1 MKFICSSQIL
11 SEACMNVQRATST
24 KSSNLP
30 TIEGIL
36 IKAENDRIML
46 TGYDL
51 EVGIITS
58 VAGRVEQTGSIILNA
73 KILCDILRNVPD
85 DLVSIECDDRLIC
98 KIKSGDSEFSIMGFS
113 EADYPEL
120 PSVSGGFPIVVS
132 GEILKDMVKKTI
144 FAAAENDSKVI
155 HTGIRFEVTGGN
167 IRLVSVDGYKL
178 AIRNEKIDYNGE
190 EKIFVVPKKTLNE
203 VVKLIGD
210 NCETISMVVASRHIL
225 FECGNYVIISRLLEG
240 EFLSYKAAIP
250 TTAKTEVKVN
260 TRNLI
265 SSIERTSL
273 IITERIKSYV
283 RCIFD
288 TESIRISST
297 TALGTANDRILAD
310 IQGER
315 VEIGFNNKYLLDALK
330 VCDSDE
336 ITLRLNGATSPIIMV
351 PEDDGSLIYER
362 SFLFMVLPVRM
373 NWYEKNFSEN

>member
-1 MKFICSSQIL
+1 MKFTCSSQIL
-11 SEACMNVQRATST
+11 YEACANVQHATSS
-24 KSSNLP
+24 KSTNLP

-58 VAGRVEQTGSIILNA
+58 VEGRVEQTGSIIINA

-85 DLVSIECDDRLIC
+85 ELVTIECDDRLIC

-120 PSVSGGFPIVVS
+120 PSVSGGFPIVVD
-132 GEILKDMVKKTI
+132 GEILKDMIKKTI
-144 FAAAENDSKVI
+144 FAAADEKDSARITV
-155 HTGIRFEVTGGN
+155 HTGIKFEVTSGN
-167 IRLVSVDGYKL
+167 IRLISLDGFKL
-178 AIRNEKIDYNGE
+178 ALRNEKIDYNGD
-190 EKIFVVPKKTLNE
+190 EKTFVVPKKTLNE
-203 VVKLIGD
+203 VVKLID
-210 NCETISMVVASRHIL
+210 NCKTISMVVATRHIL
-225 FECGNYVIISRLLEG
+225 FECGNYVIVSRLLEG
-240 EFLSYKAAIP
+240 EYLNYKSAIP

-260 TRNLI
+260 TRRFI

-283 RCIFD
+283 RFIFD
-288 TESIRISST
+288 TDSIKVSST

-310 IQGER
+310 IQGQR
-315 VEIGFNNKYLLDALK
+315 IEIGFNNKYILDALK
-330 VCDSDE
+330 VCDIDE
-336 ITLRLNGATSPIIMV
+336 ITLRLNGATSPIIIV

-362 SFLFMVLPVRM
+362 SFLIMVLPVRM
-373 NWYEKNFSEN
+373 N

>member
-11 SEACMNVQRATST
+11 SEACMNVQRATSSKAT
-24 KSSNLP
+24 NLP

-58 VAGRVEQTGSIILNA
+58 VESKVTESGSVILNA
-73 KILCDILRNVPD
+73 KILCDILKNVPD
-85 DLVSIECDDRLIC
+85 ELVEIECDDRLIC

-113 EADYPEL
+113 ETDYPEL
-120 PSVSGGFPIVVS
+120 PSVSGGFPVVIG
-132 GEILKDMVKKTI
+132 GEVLKDMVKKTI

-155 HTGIRFEVTGGN
+155 HTGVRFEVGDGN

-178 AIRNEKIDYNGE
+178 AIRNEKIDYSGD
-190 EKIFVVPKKTLNE
+190 EKVFVVPKKTLNE

-210 NCETISMVVASRHIL
+210 GCETVSMVVAQRHIL
-225 FECGNYVIISRLLEG
+225 FECDNYVIISRLLEG
-240 EFLSYKAAIP
+240 EFLSYKSAIP
-250 TTAKTEVKVN
+250 TTAKTQVKVN
-260 TRNLI
+260 TRSLI
-265 SSIERTSL
+265 NSIERTSL

-297 TALGTANDRILAD
+297 TALGSANDRILAD
-310 IQGER
+310 TQGER
-315 VEIGFNNKYLLDALK
+315 VEIGFNNRYLLDALK
-330 VCDSDE
+330 VCDTDE
-336 ITLRLNGATSPIIMV
+336 ITLRLNGPTSPLIIV
-351 PEDDGSLIYER
+351 PDDDNTLIYEK

-373 NWYEKNFSEN
+373 N

>member
-1 MKFICSSQIL
+1 MKFTCSSQIL
-11 SEACMNVQRATST
+11 YDACSNVQHATSS
-24 KSSNLP
+24 KSTNLP

-58 VAGRVEQTGSIILNA
+58 VEGRVEQMGSIIINA

-85 DLVSIECDDRLIC
+85 ELVTIECDDRLIC

-113 EADYPEL
+113 ESDYPEL
-120 PSVSGGFPIVVS
+120 PSVSGGFPIVVE
-132 GEILKDMVKKTI
+132 GEILKDMIKKTI
-144 FAAAENDSKVI
+144 FAAADEKDSARITV
-155 HTGIRFEVTGGN
+155 HTGIKFEVTNGN
-167 IRLVSVDGYKL
+167 IRLISLDGFKL
-178 AIRNEKIDYNGE
+178 ALRNEKIDYSGD
-190 EKIFVVPKKTLNE
+190 EKTFVVPKKTLNE
-203 VVKLIGD
+203 VIKLID
-210 NCETISMVVASRHIL
+210 NCKTISMVVATRHIL

-240 EFLSYKAAIP
+240 EYLNYKSAIP

-260 TRNLI
+260 TRRFV

-283 RCIFD
+283 RFIFD
-288 TESIRISST
+288 TDSIKISST

-310 IQGER
+310 IQGQR
-315 VEIGFNNKYLLDALK
+315 VEIGFNNRYILDALK
-330 VCDSDE
+330 VCDIDE
-336 ITLRLNGATSPIIMV
+336 ITLRLNGATSPIIIV

-362 SFLFMVLPVRM
+362 NFLIMVLPVRM
-373 NWYEKNFSEN
+373 N

>member
-1 MKFICSSQIL
+1 MKFTCSRTDL
-11 SEACMNVQRATST
+11 SNAVTNVQRAVAT
-24 KSSNLP
+24 KSSIPSL
-30 TIEGIL
+30 EGIL

-58 VAGRVEQTGSIILNA
+58 VEGRVEQTGSIILNA
-73 KILCDILRNVPD
+73 KILCDILRNTPD

-120 PSVSGGFPIVVS
+120 PSVSGGFPIVIG
-132 GEILKDMVKKTI
+132 GEILKDMIKKTI

-155 HTGIRFEVTGGN
+155 HTGIRFEVGSSN

-190 EKIFVVPKKTLNE
+190 EKVFVVPKKTLNE
-203 VVKLIGD
+203 VIKLIGEE
-210 NCETISMVVASRHIL
+210 CETVSMIVASRHIL
-225 FECGNYVIISRLLEG
+225 FECGKYVIVSRLLEG
-240 EFLSYKAAIP
+240 EFLSYKSAIP
-250 TTAKTEVKVN
+250 TTAKTQVRVN
-260 TRNLI
+260 TRKLI

-288 TESIRISST
+288 NESIRISST

-310 IQGER
+310 TEGER

-330 VCDSDE
+330 VCDTDE
-336 ITLRLNGATSPIIMV
+336 ITLRLNGSTSPIIIV
-351 PEDDGSLIYER
+351 PDDDSSLIYER

-373 NWYEKNFSEN
+373 N

>member
-120 PSVSGGFPIVVS
+120 PSVSGGFPIVVG

-155 HTGIRFEVTGGN
+155 HTGVRFEVTSGN

-203 VVKLIGD
+203 VVKLIND

-240 EFLSYKAAIP
+240 EFLNYKAAIL

-288 TESIRISST
+288 AESIRISST

-330 VCDSDE
+330 VCDTDE

-373 NWYEKNFSEN
+373 N

>member
-11 SEACMNVQRATST
+11 SEACMNVQRATSA
-24 KSSNLP
+24 KSTNLP

-58 VAGRVEQTGSIILNA
+58 VEGRVEQTGSVILNA

-113 EADYPEL
+113 ETDYPEL
-120 PSVSGGFPIVVS
+120 PSVSGGFPIVVN
-132 GEILKDMVKKTI
+132 GEVLKDMIKKTI

-155 HTGIRFEVTGGN
+155 HTGIRFEVTSGN

-203 VVKLIGD
+203 VVKLVD
-210 NCETISMVVASRHIL
+210 NCENISLIVASRHIL

-240 EFLSYKAAIP
+240 EFLSYKSAIT

-260 TRNLI
+260 TRRFI

-288 TESIRISST
+288 TDSIKISST

-330 VCDSDE
+330 VCDIDE
-336 ITLRLNGATSPIIMV
+336 IIVRLNGATSPIIIV

-362 SFLFMVLPVRM
+362 NFLFMVLPVRM
-373 NWYEKNFSEN
+373 N

>member
-51 EVGIITS
+51 EMGIITS
-58 VAGRVEQTGSIILNA
+58 VEGRVEQTGSIILNA
-73 KILCDILRNVPD
+73 KILCDILRNAPD
-85 DLVSIECDDRLIC
+85 DLVSIECDERLIC
-98 KIKSGDSEFSIMGFS
+98 KIKSGDSEFSITGFS
-113 EADYPEL
+113 ESDYPEL
-120 PSVSGGFPIVVS
+120 PSVSGGFPIVIN
-132 GEILKDMVKKTI
+132 GEILKDMVRKTI
-144 FAAAENDSKVI
+144 FATADNGAKMV
-155 HTGIRFEVTGGN
+155 HTGVRFEVTNEN
-167 IRLVSVDGYKL
+167 IRLVAVDGYKL
-178 AIRNEKIDYNGE
+178 AIRNEKIDYVGE
-190 EKIFVVPKKTLNE
+190 EKIFIIPKKTLNE
-203 VVKLIGD
+203 VVKLAGD
-210 NCETISMVVASRHIL
+210 GEETVSMVVASRHIM
-225 FECGNYVIISRLLEG
+225 FECGRYVIVSRLLEG
-240 EFLSYKAAIP
+240 EFLSYKSAIP

-260 TRNLI
+260 TRKLI

-288 TESIRISST
+288 TDSIRISST
-297 TALGTANDRILAD
+297 TALGTANDRLLAD

-330 VCDSDE
+330 VCDTDE

-373 NWYEKNFSEN
+373 N

>member
-1 MKFICSSQIL
+1 MKFICSSNVL
-11 SEACMNVQRATST
+11 SEACANVQRATSS
-24 KSSNLP
+24 KSTNLP

-58 VAGRVEQTGSIILNA
+58 VEGRVESTGSVILNA

-85 DLVSIECDDRLIC
+85 ETVSIECDDRLIC

-120 PSVSGGFPIVVS
+120 PTVSGGFPIVIT
-132 GEILKDMVKKTI
+132 GEMLKDMVKKTI

-155 HTGIRFEVTGGN
+155 HTGVRFEVSSGN
-167 IRLVSVDGYKL
+167 IRLVAVDGYKL
-178 AIRNEKIDYNGE
+178 AIRNEKLDYSGE
-190 EKIFVVPKKTLNE
+190 EKTFVVPKKTLNE
-203 VVKLIGD
+203 VIRLIGD
-210 NCETISMVVASRHIL
+210 SVETVSLVVAQRHIL
-225 FECGNYVIISRLLEG
+225 FECGKYVIVSRLLEG
-240 EFLSYKAAIP
+240 EFLSYKSAVP
-250 TTAKTEVKVN
+250 TTAKTEVKIK
-260 TRNLI
+260 TRNII
-265 SSIERTSL
+265 SAIERTSL
-273 IITERIKSYV
+273 IITERVKSYV

-288 TESIRISST
+288 NDSVRISST
-297 TALGTANDRILAD
+297 TALGTANDRMVAD

-330 VCDSDE
+330 VCDTDE
-336 ITLRLNGATSPIIMV
+336 VVFRLNGSISPLIIV
-351 PEDDGSLIYER
+351 PDSDNTLIYEK

-373 NWYEKNFSEN
+373 N